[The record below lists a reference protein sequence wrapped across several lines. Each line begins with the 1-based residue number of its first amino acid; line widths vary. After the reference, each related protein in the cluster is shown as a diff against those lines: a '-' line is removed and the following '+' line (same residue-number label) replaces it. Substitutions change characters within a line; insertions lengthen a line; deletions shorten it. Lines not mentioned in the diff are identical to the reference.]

1 MYKEYWK
8 SFTSYPLKSCRS
20 IEESWLKIDDG
31 WEERGGSLD
40 FLSSAKWKN
49 TRWTTRWKLMET
61 RSSAW
66 NCLINEY
73 FRIEPARVAI
83 CGRKSSCSFIRLV
96 NFACDGPWTK
106 RNNRESGSVLKFEQ
120 CVAIRLCA
128 NRERRV
134 KYNLAAVC
142 TDTIWYLN
150 VS

>member
-1 MYKEYWK
+1 MIYRCTAGCKEYWK

-73 FRIEPARVAI
+73 FRMEPARARVAI
-83 CGRKSSCSFIRLV
+83 CARKSSCSFIRLV
-96 NFACDGPWTK
+96 NFARDGPRTK
-106 RNNRESGSVLKFEQ
+106 RNNCWKRFRFK
-120 CVAIRLCA
+120 IWTM
-128 NRERRV
+128 RR
-134 KYNLAAVC
+134 
-142 TDTIWYLN
+142 DTIVCKSWKTC
-150 VS
+150 